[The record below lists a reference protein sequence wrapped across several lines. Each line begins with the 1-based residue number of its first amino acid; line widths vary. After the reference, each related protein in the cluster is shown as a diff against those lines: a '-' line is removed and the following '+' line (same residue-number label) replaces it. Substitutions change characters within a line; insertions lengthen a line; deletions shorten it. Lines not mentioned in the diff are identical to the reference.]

1 MGLADMKR
9 RAKRPF
15 PLGEILEN
23 FFGRSGLK
31 ARLTEQRVLDS
42 WRKAVGKGIG
52 EQTQPIRIQNRIL
65 QVRVSNSVWMQQL
78 QFMKGMILSKIKE
91 ETGMEDLEDLRF
103 FIGEVEG
110 GEGED
115 GIAEHRP
122 GGEEE
127 AKGWEKLS
135 DAEMTRIRREVDALA
150 DPELRKI
157 FESIF
162 ARSFAMGKTLRNGG
176 K

>member
-1 MGLADMKR
+1 MKR

-31 ARLTEQRVLDS
+31 ARLTEQRALDS
-42 WRKAVGKGIG
+42 WGRAVGKGIG
-52 EQTQPIRIQNRIL
+52 EQTQPIRIQNRVL
-65 QVRVSNSVWMQQL
+65 QVRVSNSVWIQQL

-91 ETGMEDLEDLRF
+91 EPGMEDLEDLRF

-110 GEGED
+110 GEGDD
-115 GIAEHRP
+115 GIADHRP
-122 GGEEE
+122 GEGERE

-135 DAEMTRIRREVDALA
+135 EAEMTRIRREVEALA

-162 ARSFAMGKTLRNGG
+162 ARSFAMGKTLRNRGE
-176 K
+176 